1 MPILPF
7 LLALLFVFKVG
18 EDDKKTTVMFFCRLI
33 FYFRF
38 SSLHV
43 SFTLVFFPLLKNWR
57 GLCRGYVNRR
67 LIIINSCSLHEKN
80 NNINS
85 VTRSLTGISEFN

>member
-57 GLCRGYVNRR
+57 GLCHRGYVNRR
-67 LIIINSCSLHEKN
+67 LIVPRRSFLIARDSCSLHER
-80 NNINS
+80 I
-85 VTRSLTGISEFN
+85 II